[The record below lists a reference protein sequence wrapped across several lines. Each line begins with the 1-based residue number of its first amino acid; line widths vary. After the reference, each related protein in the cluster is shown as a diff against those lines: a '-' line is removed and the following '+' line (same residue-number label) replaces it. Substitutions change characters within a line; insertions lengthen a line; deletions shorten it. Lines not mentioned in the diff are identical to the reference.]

1 MRNGSVS
8 SDHGLVTRDKGRFLS
23 QCDKSKR
30 QGAFEKHQKKQ
41 CHKGKKLSVGKL
53 RRIWGIE
60 DNPSKVLMV
69 YSEEKHCL
77 SDLELSLPSDFR
89 MRPKHHRRLLFMI
102 EMALEVKFV
111 VSWNYCVTVTWKKCV
126 RLLMGI

>member
-1 MRNGSVS
+1 M
-8 SDHGLVTRDKGRFLS
+8 HYPLPL
-23 QCDKSKR
+23 
-30 QGAFEKHQKKQ
+30 
-41 CHKGKKLSVGKL
+41 
-53 RRIWGIE
+53 GIE

-69 YSEEKHCL
+69 YSEGKRCF
-77 SDLELSLPSDFR
+77 SDFDLSLPSDFR